1 MTIQILKPKILG
13 VLIPAIAVGIF
24 FGVPLIPMTASAAG
38 EVPEW
43 FKGVAGFWA
52 EEKITTAEFLDGIEF
67 LIDQEIIQVPG
78 FIQAADAEGVDQ
90 ATISDLWTAINNMQS
105 QMNDIQT
112 NGGGQG
118 PPGPEGPAGPAGP
131 QGPKGDSADFSTY
144 VSIIQKVISQNIGAT
159 GFEANCDPGDVA
171 LGGGGSATGDIELGG
186 SSPGDPNAIQDGDI
200 PNSWNAYFLNP
211 DQVDG
216 IAIAYVVCADITP

>member
-38 EVPEW
+38 DVPEW

-78 FIQAADAEGVDQ
+78 FIQAADAQGVDQ

-105 QMNDIQT
+105 QMNDIQS
-112 NGGGQG
+112 NGGGGQG

-131 QGPKGDSADFSTY
+131 PGPGLPDVYTRVSSVDIDPNEVESAVAACDNGDTR
-144 VSIIQKVISQNIGAT
+144 I
-159 GFEANCDPGDVA
+159 
-171 LGGGGSATGDIELGG
+171 GGGVDGSVTQISALTIVSNGPTGD
-186 SSPGDPNAIQDGDI
+186 
-200 PNSWNAYFLNP
+200 NSWLGAAKTDFPAPVQMDTIVICLDTNP
-211 DQVDG
+211 
-216 IAIAYVVCADITP
+216 